1 MKTQAQTATITE
13 SDMKERLSFIGLD
26 EAGRGRIRELAP
38 VIEQLLPKGLDAFYE
53 KIRQTP
59 EVAKLFSGE
68 EHIDAAKSAQLGHWA
83 TITTGRFDE
92 DYAKKVRTIGSVHA
106 RIGLLPR
113 WYVGGYTV
121 IMEQLVQGLVAEHWP
136 KSGVF
141 SKQKKSEKDE
151 FQSLLVSLLKAIL
164 LDMELSISVYIDEA
178 EAKRAAA
185 EAAAMAVMEKT
196 VSCFREGIGNL
207 NEKNLAHR
215 IDTELDGDYDKI
227 RLQFNAALD
236 QLATTIRT
244 IGQSAQ
250 TIASGSQEVRSA
262 ADSLSRSAEQQA
274 AAVEETAAA
283 VEQITAAVK
292 SSASRAELAG
302 EQISRTRRSA
312 EQSGEVMRQ
321 AVEAMDRIN
330 KSSTDISN
338 IITVIDE
345 IAFQTNLLALNAGVE
360 AARAGD
366 AGKGFAVVAQEV
378 RELAQRSAA
387 AAKEIKQL
395 ITTSGEEVESGV
407 DLVNKTGK
415 ALEGIVSEVRE
426 ITVHVDEIV
435 TSTREQ
441 SRGLQEINTAVA
453 SVDQG
458 TQQNAAMAEELTAS
472 SHSLSGEVDT
482 INAMLDEFSL
492 ETADRRR
499 AANDRRPSAP
509 RPQPSP
515 ARELGRK
522 VASAF
527 GGAAGSADSDWEEF

>member
-1 MKTQAQTATITE
+1 MNAQAQTATISK
-13 SDMKERLSFIGLD
+13 SDMEERLSFIGLD
-26 EAGRGRIRELAP
+26 EASRADIRDLAP
-38 VIEQLLPKGLDAFYE
+38 LIEQLLPTGLDAFYQ
-53 KIRQTP
+53 KVRQQP
-59 EVAKLFSGE
+59 QISKLFSGE
-68 EHIDAAKSAQLGHWA
+68 GHINSAKNAQLGHWA
-83 TITTGRFDE
+83 TITNGRFDE
-92 DYAKKVRTIGSVHA
+92 DYANKVRTIGSVHA

-113 WYVGGYTV
+113 WYIGGYTV
-121 IMEQLVQGLVAEHWP
+121 LMEQLVRGLVAENWP
-136 KSGVF
+136 RSGMF
-141 SKQKKSEKDE
+141 SKHNKNEMDA
-151 FQSLLVSLLKAIL
+151 FQSRLVSLLKAIL
-164 LDMELSISVYIDEA
+164 LDMELSVSVYIDEA

-185 EAAAMAVMEKT
+185 EAAAMEVMEKT
-196 VSCFREGIGNL
+196 VSTFREGIGNL

-236 QLATTIRT
+236 QLSMTIRT

-283 VEQITAAVK
+283 VEQIAAAVK
-292 SSASRAELAG
+292 SSASRAEEAG
-302 EQISRTRRSA
+302 EQIARTRKSA
-312 EQSGEVMRQ
+312 EQSGAVMRQ

-338 IITVIDE
+338 IISVIDE

-378 RELAQRSAA
+378 RELAQRSAS

-395 ITTSGEEVESGV
+395 IITSGEEVGSGV
-407 DLVNKTGK
+407 ALVNETGK
-415 ALEGIVSEVRE
+415 ALEGIVTEVRE
-426 ITVHVDEIV
+426 ITANVDEII

-441 SRGLQEINTAVA
+441 SRGLQEINEAVA
-453 SVDQG
+453 SVDKG

-472 SHSLSGEVDT
+472 SHSLTGEVDT
-482 INAMLDEFSL
+482 INSMLNEFSL
-492 ETADRRR
+492 DAGNRREP
-499 AANDRRPSAP
+499 ANDIKAPAP

-522 VASAF
+522 VANAF
-527 GGAAGSADSDWEEF
+527 GGVSKASEDWEEF

>member
-1 MKTQAQTATITE
+1 MNAQAQTATISK
-13 SDMKERLSFIGLD
+13 SDMEERLSFIGLD
-26 EAGRGRIRELAP
+26 EASRADIRDLAP
-38 VIEQLLPKGLDAFYE
+38 LIEQLLPTGLDAFYR
-53 KIRQTP
+53 KVRQQP
-59 EVAKLFSGE
+59 QISKLFSGE
-68 EHIDAAKSAQLGHWA
+68 GHINSAKNAQLGHWA
-83 TITTGRFDE
+83 TITNGRFDE
-92 DYAKKVRTIGSVHA
+92 DYANKVRTIGSVHA

-113 WYVGGYTV
+113 WYIGGYTV
-121 IMEQLVQGLVAEHWP
+121 LMEQLVRGLVAENWP
-136 KSGVF
+136 RSGMF
-141 SKQKKSEKDE
+141 SKHNKNEMDA
-151 FQSLLVSLLKAIL
+151 FQSRLVSLLKAIL
-164 LDMELSISVYIDEA
+164 LDMELSVSVYIDEA

-185 EAAAMAVMEKT
+185 EAAAMEVMEKT
-196 VSCFREGIGNL
+196 VSTFREGIGNL

-236 QLATTIRT
+236 QLSMTIRT

-283 VEQITAAVK
+283 VEQIAAAVK
-292 SSASRAELAG
+292 SSASRAEEAG
-302 EQISRTRRSA
+302 EQIARTRKSA
-312 EQSGEVMRQ
+312 EQSGAVMRQ

-338 IITVIDE
+338 IISVIDE

-378 RELAQRSAA
+378 RELAQRSAS

-395 ITTSGEEVESGV
+395 IITSGEEVGSGV
-407 DLVNKTGK
+407 ALVNETGK
-415 ALEGIVSEVRE
+415 ALEGIVAEVHE
-426 ITVHVDEIV
+426 ITANVDEII

-441 SRGLQEINTAVA
+441 SRGLQEINEAVA
-453 SVDQG
+453 SVDKG

-472 SHSLSGEVDT
+472 SHSLTGEVDT
-482 INAMLDEFSL
+482 INSMLNEFSL
-492 ETADRRR
+492 DAGNRREP
-499 AANDRRPSAP
+499 ANDIKAPAP

-522 VASAF
+522 VANAF
-527 GGAAGSADSDWEEF
+527 GGVSKASEDWEEF

>member
-1 MKTQAQTATITE
+1 MNAQAQTATISK
-13 SDMKERLSFIGLD
+13 SDMEERLSFIGLD
-26 EAGRGRIRELAP
+26 EASRADIRDLAP
-38 VIEQLLPKGLDAFYE
+38 LIEQLLPTGLDAFYQ
-53 KIRQTP
+53 KVRQQP
-59 EVAKLFSGE
+59 QISKLFSGE
-68 EHIDAAKSAQLGHWA
+68 GHINSAKNAQLGHWA
-83 TITTGRFDE
+83 TITNGRFDE
-92 DYAKKVRTIGSVHA
+92 DYANKVRTIGSVHA

-113 WYVGGYTV
+113 WYIGGYTV
-121 IMEQLVQGLVAEHWP
+121 LMEQLVRGLVAENWP
-136 KSGVF
+136 RSGMF
-141 SKQKKSEKDE
+141 SKHNKNEMDA
-151 FQSLLVSLLKAIL
+151 FQSRLVSLLKAIL
-164 LDMELSISVYIDEA
+164 LDMELSVSVYIDEA

-185 EAAAMAVMEKT
+185 EAAAMEVMEKT
-196 VSCFREGIGNL
+196 VSTFREGIGNL

-236 QLATTIRT
+236 QLSMTIRT

-274 AAVEETAAA
+274 AAVEEPAAA
-283 VEQITAAVK
+283 VEQIAAAVK
-292 SSASRAELAG
+292 SSASRAEEAG
-302 EQISRTRRSA
+302 EQIARTRKSA
-312 EQSGEVMRQ
+312 EQSGAVMRQ

-338 IITVIDE
+338 IISVIDE

-378 RELAQRSAA
+378 RELAQRSAS

-395 ITTSGEEVESGV
+395 IITSGEEVGSGV
-407 DLVNKTGK
+407 ALVNETGK
-415 ALEGIVSEVRE
+415 ALEGIVAEVHE
-426 ITVHVDEIV
+426 ITANVDEII

-441 SRGLQEINTAVA
+441 SRGLQEINEAVA
-453 SVDQG
+453 SVDKG
-458 TQQNAAMAEELTAS
+458 TQQTAAMAEELTAS
-472 SHSLSGEVDT
+472 SHSLTGEVDT
-482 INAMLDEFSL
+482 INSMLNEFSL
-492 ETADRRR
+492 DAGNRREP
-499 AANDRRPSAP
+499 ANDIKAPAP

-522 VASAF
+522 VANAF
-527 GGAAGSADSDWEEF
+527 GGVSKASEDWEEF

>member
-1 MKTQAQTATITE
+1 MNAQAQTATISK
-13 SDMKERLSFIGLD
+13 SDMEERLSFIGLD
-26 EAGRGRIRELAP
+26 EASRADIRDLAP
-38 VIEQLLPKGLDAFYE
+38 LIEQLLPAGLDAFYQ
-53 KIRQTP
+53 KVRQQP
-59 EVAKLFSGE
+59 QISRLFSGE
-68 EHIDAAKSAQLGHWA
+68 DHINSAKNAQLGHWA
-83 TITTGRFDE
+83 TITNGRFDE
-92 DYAKKVRTIGSVHA
+92 NYANKVRTIGSVHA

-113 WYVGGYTV
+113 WYIGGYTV
-121 IMEQLVQGLVAEHWP
+121 LMEQLVRGLVAENWP
-136 KSGVF
+136 RSGMF
-141 SKQKKSEKDE
+141 SKHNKNEMDA
-151 FQSLLVSLLKAIL
+151 FQSRLVSLLKAIL

-185 EAAAMAVMEKT
+185 EAAAMEVMEKT
-196 VSCFREGIGNL
+196 VSTFREGIGNL

-236 QLATTIRT
+236 QLAMTIRT

-283 VEQITAAVK
+283 VEQIAAAVK
-292 SSASRAELAG
+292 SSAARAEEAG
-302 EQISRTRRSA
+302 EQIARTRKSA
-312 EQSGEVMRQ
+312 EQSGAVMRQ

-338 IITVIDE
+338 IISVIDE

-378 RELAQRSAA
+378 RELAQRSAS

-395 ITTSGEEVESGV
+395 IITSGEEVGSGV
-407 DLVNKTGK
+407 ALVNETGK
-415 ALEGIVSEVRE
+415 ALEGIVTEVRE
-426 ITVHVDEIV
+426 ITANVDEII

-441 SRGLQEINTAVA
+441 SRGLQEINEAVA
-453 SVDQG
+453 SVDKG

-472 SHSLSGEVDT
+472 SHSLTGEVDT
-482 INAMLDEFSL
+482 INSMLNEFSL
-492 ETADRRR
+492 DAGNRRVP
-499 AANDRRPSAP
+499 ANDIKAPAP

-522 VASAF
+522 VANAF
-527 GGAAGSADSDWEEF
+527 SGVSKASEDWEEF

>member
-1 MKTQAQTATITE
+1 MNAQAQTATISK
-13 SDMKERLSFIGLD
+13 SDMEERLSFIGLD
-26 EAGRGRIRELAP
+26 EASRADIRDLAP
-38 VIEQLLPKGLDAFYE
+38 LIEQLLPTGLDAFYQ
-53 KIRQTP
+53 KVRQQP
-59 EVAKLFSGE
+59 QISKLFSGE
-68 EHIDAAKSAQLGHWA
+68 GHINSAKNAQLGHWA
-83 TITTGRFDE
+83 TITNGRFDE
-92 DYAKKVRTIGSVHA
+92 DYANKVRTIGSVHA

-113 WYVGGYTV
+113 WYIGGYTV
-121 IMEQLVQGLVAEHWP
+121 LMEQLVRGLVAENWP
-136 KSGVF
+136 RSGMF
-141 SKQKKSEKDE
+141 SKHNKNEMDA
-151 FQSLLVSLLKAIL
+151 FQSRLVSLLKAIL
-164 LDMELSISVYIDEA
+164 LDMELSVSVYIDEA

-185 EAAAMAVMEKT
+185 EAAAMEVMEKT
-196 VSCFREGIGNL
+196 VSTFREGIGNL

-236 QLATTIRT
+236 QLSMTIRT

-283 VEQITAAVK
+283 VEQIAAAVK
-292 SSASRAELAG
+292 SSASRAEEAG
-302 EQISRTRRSA
+302 EQIARTRKSA
-312 EQSGEVMRQ
+312 EQSGAVMRQ

-338 IITVIDE
+338 IISVIDE

-378 RELAQRSAA
+378 RELAQRSAS

-395 ITTSGEEVESGV
+395 IITSGEEVGSGV
-407 DLVNKTGK
+407 ALVNETGK
-415 ALEGIVSEVRE
+415 ALEGIVAEVHE
-426 ITVHVDEIV
+426 ITANVDEII

-441 SRGLQEINTAVA
+441 SRGLQEINEAVA
-453 SVDQG
+453 SVDKG

-472 SHSLSGEVDT
+472 SHSLTGEVDT
-482 INAMLDEFSL
+482 INSMLNEFSL
-492 ETADRRR
+492 DAGNRREP
-499 AANDRRPSAP
+499 ANDIKAPAP

-522 VASAF
+522 VANAF
-527 GGAAGSADSDWEEF
+527 GGVSKASEDWEEF

>member
-1 MKTQAQTATITE
+1 MNAQAQTATISK
-13 SDMKERLSFIGLD
+13 SDMEERLSFIGLD
-26 EAGRGRIRELAP
+26 EASRADIRDLAP
-38 VIEQLLPKGLDAFYE
+38 LIEQLLPTGLDAFYQ
-53 KIRQTP
+53 KVRQQP
-59 EVAKLFSGE
+59 QISKLFSGE
-68 EHIDAAKSAQLGHWA
+68 GHINSAKNAQLGHWA
-83 TITTGRFDE
+83 TITNGRFDE
-92 DYAKKVRTIGSVHA
+92 DYANKVRTIGSVHA

-113 WYVGGYTV
+113 WYIGGYTV
-121 IMEQLVQGLVAEHWP
+121 LMEQLVRGLVAENWP
-136 KSGVF
+136 RSGMF
-141 SKQKKSEKDE
+141 SKHNKSEMDA
-151 FQSLLVSLLKAIL
+151 FQSRLVSLLKAIL
-164 LDMELSISVYIDEA
+164 LDMELSVSVYIDEA

-185 EAAAMAVMEKT
+185 EAAAMEVMEKT
-196 VSCFREGIGNL
+196 VSTFREGIGNL

-236 QLATTIRT
+236 QLSMTIRT

-283 VEQITAAVK
+283 VEQIAAAVK
-292 SSASRAELAG
+292 SSASRAEEAG
-302 EQISRTRRSA
+302 EQIARTRKSA
-312 EQSGEVMRQ
+312 EQSGAVMRQ

-338 IITVIDE
+338 IISVIDE

-378 RELAQRSAA
+378 RELAQRSAS

-395 ITTSGEEVESGV
+395 IITSGEEVGSGV
-407 DLVNKTGK
+407 ALVNETGK
-415 ALEGIVSEVRE
+415 ALEGIVAEVHE
-426 ITVHVDEIV
+426 ITANVDEII

-441 SRGLQEINTAVA
+441 SRGLQEINEAVA
-453 SVDQG
+453 SVDKG

-472 SHSLSGEVDT
+472 SHSLTGEVDT
-482 INAMLDEFSL
+482 INSMLNEFSL
-492 ETADRRR
+492 DAGNRREP
-499 AANDRRPSAP
+499 ANDIKAPAP

-522 VASAF
+522 VANAF
-527 GGAAGSADSDWEEF
+527 GGVSKASEDWEEF

>member
-1 MKTQAQTATITE
+1 MNAQAQTATISK
-13 SDMKERLSFIGLD
+13 SDMEERLSFIGLD
-26 EAGRGRIRELAP
+26 EASRADIRDLAP
-38 VIEQLLPKGLDAFYE
+38 LIEQLLPTGLDAFYQ
-53 KIRQTP
+53 KVRQQP
-59 EVAKLFSGE
+59 QISKLFSGE
-68 EHIDAAKSAQLGHWA
+68 GHINSAKNAQLGHWA
-83 TITTGRFDE
+83 TITNGRFDE
-92 DYAKKVRTIGSVHA
+92 DYANKVRTIGSVHA

-113 WYVGGYTV
+113 WYIGGYTV
-121 IMEQLVQGLVAEHWP
+121 LMEQLVRGLVAENWP
-136 KSGVF
+136 RSGMF
-141 SKQKKSEKDE
+141 SKHNKSEMDA
-151 FQSLLVSLLKAIL
+151 FQSRLVSLLKAIL
-164 LDMELSISVYIDEA
+164 LDMELSVSVYIDEA

-185 EAAAMAVMEKT
+185 EAAAMEVMEKT
-196 VSCFREGIGNL
+196 VSTFREGIGNL

-236 QLATTIRT
+236 QLSMTIRT

-283 VEQITAAVK
+283 VEQIAAAVK
-292 SSASRAELAG
+292 SSASRAEEAG
-302 EQISRTRRSA
+302 EQIARTRKSA
-312 EQSGEVMRQ
+312 EQSGAVMRQ

-338 IITVIDE
+338 IISVIDE

-378 RELAQRSAA
+378 RELAQRSAS

-395 ITTSGEEVESGV
+395 IITSGEEVGSGV
-407 DLVNKTGK
+407 ALVNETGK
-415 ALEGIVSEVRE
+415 ALEGIVAEVHE
-426 ITVHVDEIV
+426 ITANVDEII

-441 SRGLQEINTAVA
+441 SRGLQEINEAVA
-453 SVDQG
+453 SVDTG

-472 SHSLSGEVDT
+472 SHSLTGEVDT
-482 INAMLDEFSL
+482 INSMLNEFSL
-492 ETADRRR
+492 DAGNRREP
-499 AANDRRPSAP
+499 ANDIKAPAP

-522 VASAF
+522 VANAF
-527 GGAAGSADSDWEEF
+527 GGVSKASEDWEEF

>member
-1 MKTQAQTATITE
+1 MNAQAQTATISK
-13 SDMKERLSFIGLD
+13 SDMEERLSFIGLD
-26 EAGRGRIRELAP
+26 EASRADIRDLAP
-38 VIEQLLPKGLDAFYE
+38 LIEQLLPTGLDAFYQ
-53 KIRQTP
+53 KVRQQP
-59 EVAKLFSGE
+59 QISKLFSGE
-68 EHIDAAKSAQLGHWA
+68 GHINSAKNAQLGHWA
-83 TITTGRFDE
+83 TITNGRFDE
-92 DYAKKVRTIGSVHA
+92 DYANKVRTIGSVHA

-113 WYVGGYTV
+113 WYIGGYTV
-121 IMEQLVQGLVAEHWP
+121 LMEQLVRGLVAENWP
-136 KSGVF
+136 RSGMF
-141 SKQKKSEKDE
+141 SKHNKNEMDA
-151 FQSLLVSLLKAIL
+151 FQSRLVSLLKAIL
-164 LDMELSISVYIDEA
+164 LDMELSVSVYIDEA

-185 EAAAMAVMEKT
+185 EAAAMEVMEKT
-196 VSCFREGIGNL
+196 VSTFREGIGNL

-236 QLATTIRT
+236 QLSMTIRT

-283 VEQITAAVK
+283 VEQIAAAVK
-292 SSASRAELAG
+292 SSASRAEEAG
-302 EQISRTRRSA
+302 EQIARTRKSA
-312 EQSGEVMRQ
+312 EQSGAVMRQ

-338 IITVIDE
+338 IISVIDE

-378 RELAQRSAA
+378 RELAQRSAS

-395 ITTSGEEVESGV
+395 IITSGEEVGSGV
-407 DLVNKTGK
+407 ALVNETGK
-415 ALEGIVSEVRE
+415 ALEGIVAEVHE
-426 ITVHVDEIV
+426 ITANVDEII

-441 SRGLQEINTAVA
+441 SRGLQEINEAVA
-453 SVDQG
+453 SVDKG

-472 SHSLSGEVDT
+472 SHSLTGEVDT
-482 INAMLDEFSL
+482 INSMLNEFSL
-492 ETADRRR
+492 DAGNRRVP
-499 AANDRRPSAP
+499 ANDIKAPAP

-522 VASAF
+522 VANAF
-527 GGAAGSADSDWEEF
+527 GGVSKASEDWEEF

>member
-1 MKTQAQTATITE
+1 MKAQAQTATISE
-13 SDMKERLSFIGLD
+13 SDMEERLSFIGLD
-26 EAGRGRIRELAP
+26 EASRANIRDLAP
-38 VIEQLLPKGLDAFYE
+38 LIEQLLPKGLDAFYQ
-53 KIRQTP
+53 KIRKTP
-59 EVAKLFSGE
+59 DVAKLFSGE
-68 EHIDAAKSAQLGHWA
+68 GHIDAAKSAQVGHWA

-92 DYAKKVRTIGSVHA
+92 DYANKVRTIGSVHA

-121 IMEQLVQGLVAEHWP
+121 IMEHLVRGVVGENWP
-136 KSGVF
+136 KSGMF
-141 SKQKKSEKDE
+141 SKQNKNEMDA
-151 FQSLLVSLLKAIL
+151 FQSRLVSLLKAIL

-185 EAAAMAVMEKT
+185 EAAAMSVMEKT
-196 VSCFREGIGNL
+196 VNSFREGIGNL

-215 IDTELDGDYDKI
+215 IDTQLDGDYDKI

-283 VEQITAAVK
+283 VEQIAAAVK
-292 SSASRAELAG
+292 SSASRAEQAG
-302 EQISRTRRSA
+302 EQIARTRKSA
-312 EQSGEVMRQ
+312 EQSGAVMRQ

-338 IITVIDE
+338 IISVIDE

-395 ITTSGEEVESGV
+395 ITTSGAEVEAGV
-407 DLVNKTGK
+407 ELVNETGK
-415 ALEGIVSEVRE
+415 ALEGIVAEVRE
-426 ITVHVDEIV
+426 ITANVDEII

-441 SRGLQEINTAVA
+441 SKGLQEINAAVA

-472 SHSLSGEVDT
+472 SHSLTGEVDT
-482 INAMLDEFSL
+482 INSMLGEFSL
-492 ETADRRR
+492 DAGNRRQP
-499 AANDRRPSAP
+499 ANDIKTPAP

-515 ARELGRK
+515 ARALGRK

-527 GGAAGSADSDWEEF
+527 GGASKASEDWEEF